1 MILAISHANRK
12 TCSNVPLHRHRD
24 GGDPVTL
31 IAFSWSFEV
40 HPNTGVTF
48 DSKIKALF
56 FRTWFG
62 IVDRAP
68 EGQSQVGKK
77 KLKKKMITE
86 VSKLNE
92 LTL

>member
-1 MILAISHANRK
+1 MMILAISHANRK

-62 IVDRAP
+62 IVDCAP
-68 EGQSQVGKK
+68 EGQSQVGNNKK
-77 KLKKKMITE
+77 
-86 VSKLNE
+86 NDN
-92 LTL
+92 